1 MSNTYRENSKQNP
14 VKAEIVEK
22 TENQDIEKIN
32 VYRVDKRKLQNLPT
46 KVVETTPM
54 IIEVKDYTENIIK
67 MKNDLAQSSLTIVK

>member
-22 TENQDIEKIN
+22 TENHDIEKIN